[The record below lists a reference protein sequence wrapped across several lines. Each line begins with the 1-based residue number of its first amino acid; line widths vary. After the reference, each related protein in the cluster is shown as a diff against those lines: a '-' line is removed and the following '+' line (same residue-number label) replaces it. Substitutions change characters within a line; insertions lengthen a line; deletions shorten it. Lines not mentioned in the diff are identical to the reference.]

1 MNKLFHFKIWSLA
14 ALTLCL
20 AACSSDDEKVNAAS
34 ELLNAEKEVAFA
46 ATETKGQINILAD
59 CPWEVTTIDQTGWQD
74 LSIAPLSGEGNGT
87 IILSTGQNHTSSD
100 RTAVITLKTKGGLQ
114 QKVTILQTRSGAD
127 LKISQNTFD
136 FSDAA
141 GTQTL
146 KIECNTDWEI
156 LGISS
161 LQAYDTSWLK
171 LSQLK
176 GNGNAEVAIS
186 VLESFDDVER
196 IARLTVSAGNLGDN
210 YYNIAVTQQGKELV
224 TMSTNVNSQTF
235 AAAGSTK
242 KVTVTSN
249 GAWTATI
256 PEGISWAHITPTSG
270 IGNGEIS
277 ITCDAYTGGNQDR
290 MTVLTI
296 TAGSKTPQRSDVT
309 ITQTPN

>member
-127 LKISQNTFD
+127 LKISQNKFD

-141 GTQTL
+141 STQTL
-146 KIECNTDWEI
+146 TVDCNTKWEI
-156 LGISS
+156 TGLSGVDWLELG
-161 LQAYDTSWLK
+161 QTN
-171 LSQLK
+171 
-176 GNGNAEVAIS
+176 GNGNANVAIT
-186 VLESFDDVER
+186 VKESFDDAER
-196 IARLTVSAGNLGDN
+196 TALLTIS
-210 YYNIAVTQQGKELV
+210 
-224 TMSTNVNSQTF
+224 
-235 AAAGSTK
+235 AGSTGDNTYAIEVNQSGK
-242 KVTVTSN
+242 PLITLSLNTSELPAFTAAGGTQKVKVTCN
-249 GAWTATI
+249 GAWSASVPSSI
-256 PEGISWAHITPTSG
+256 DWLHISPTSG
-270 IGNGEIS
+270 IGDTEIS
-277 ITCDAYTGGNQDR
+277 IKCDAYTGIQDR
-290 MTVLTI
+290 LSLLTV
-296 TAGSKTPQRSDVT
+296 TAGSKNPQRGSVV
-309 ITQTPN
+309 ITQSY